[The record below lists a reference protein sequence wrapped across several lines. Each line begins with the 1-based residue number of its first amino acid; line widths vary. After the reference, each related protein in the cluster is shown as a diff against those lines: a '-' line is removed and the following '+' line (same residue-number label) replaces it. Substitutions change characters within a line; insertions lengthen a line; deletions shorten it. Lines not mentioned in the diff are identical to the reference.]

1 MRAGVK
7 YYIFAGILGF
17 AFLFLAIALPF
28 CIKRIPL
35 DQIGVRVK
43 VWSVERGV
51 VPKDAFVGWHRG
63 IPRVDEWE
71 LYDGTVQ
78 TEDRTAEPIKGRRE
92 GNPIKLR
99 TADDYDV
106 TLEIIV
112 KYKLQRGNVWKLR
125 EFIGAGD
132 MYKRIMAMEAYDAAR
147 TAFGK
152 MVESD
157 LYNPFEKRKRAE
169 ECKALLEAKMKLRYV
184 DIVDVLLLN
193 LNFDPKLDR
202 KIKNLKVAELDAL
215 ASISKAKAADQRGIT
230 QTIDAD
236 TEAVAEKIKG
246 DKAAK
251 LSILDALTRQRI
263 TEILAAADK
272 YMVEKRALADRYK
285 EERIAA
291 GKLLVDT
298 AEAEGERLRRI
309 AMTGVGGELIVA
321 MEAAR
326 NINLGNVEVSTQA
339 IDLLDIDT
347 MIQKLG
353 AVQEKAK

>member
-1 MRAGVK
+1 MRTNVK
-7 YYIFAGILGF
+7 YYILGGILGF
-17 AFLFLAIALPF
+17 AFIFTAIALPF
-28 CIKRIPL
+28 IIRRVPL
-35 DQIGVRVK
+35 DQIGARVK

-51 VPKDAFVGWHRG
+51 VPKDYFVGWHRG
-63 IPRVDEWE
+63 IPKIDHWV
-71 LYDGTVQ
+71 LFDGTVQ
-78 TEDRTAEPIKGRRE
+78 TEDRTAEPTRERKE

-106 TLEIIV
+106 MLEIIV
-112 KYKLQRGNVWKLR
+112 KYKLERGFVHKLLQ
-125 EFIGAGD
+125 EIGPGD
-132 MYKRIMAMEAYDAAR
+132 MYKRIMSMEAYDAAR

-169 ECKALLEAKMKLRYV
+169 EVKELLSRKMKPRHV
-184 DIVDVLLLN
+184 EVIDVLLLN

-215 ASISKAKAADQRGIT
+215 ANISKAKAADQRGIT

-236 TEAVAEKIKG
+236 TEAIAEKIAG

-251 LSILDALTRQRI
+251 LSILDAITKQRI

-272 YMVEKRALADRYK
+272 YMVEKRALADRYR

-291 GKLLVDT
+291 GQLLVNL
-298 AEAEGERLRRI
+298 AIAEGERLRRM
-309 AMTGVGGELIVA
+309 AMVGIGGDLLVA

-326 NINLGNVEVSTQA
+326 NINLSNIDISTQQVD
-339 IDLLDIDT
+339 ILDIES
-347 MIQKLG
+347 MINKLG
-353 AVQEKAK
+353 AGK